1 MSPVHVALRRF
12 IGLDIHKHYLVAVGV
27 DAQQQVVFGP
37 QRVTYT
43 HLTPWVQ
50 QHLRTTDVVVLE
62 MTTNAFQIH
71 DELLPYVQ
79 SVLVVHP
86 QHVALVTQVPVKTDT
101 KAALTLAQLLAAG
114 LLKGVWVPP
123 PPVRDLRTL
132 VIQRQKLRRLATQAR
147 NRLHAALHRARI
159 VPPVGNLFA
168 PTQHAWW
175 QQLPVSALEHAR
187 IQSDLATFTFAE
199 AQVAQLEAALAA
211 AAATDAR
218 VPLLIQLPGIQL
230 VSAVTILAAIGD
242 ITRFPSA
249 QHLVGYAGLGA
260 RVHDSG
266 QLRRTGRITKAGRR
280 DLRHIMVEA
289 AHSASRHHGHWRAE
303 FERLR
308 PRLGHSKALVAI
320 ARKLLVVVW
329 HVLTKDTADRHAEPY
344 QVARSFMV
352 YGYRLGRAHRPDGQS
367 VPQLVRAQLDRL
379 GIGAD
384 LTTVAKGPST
394 VLRLPPP
401 QGAGP

>member
-1 MSPVHVALRRF
+1 MSPVHTAPTRF

-27 DAQQQVVFGP
+27 DVKQQTVFGP
-37 QRVTYT
+37 QRVAYT
-43 HLTPWVQ
+43 QLTTWIGQHLTPS
-50 QHLRTTDVVVLE
+50 DAVVLE

-101 KAALTLAQLLAAG
+101 KAALALAQLHAAG
-114 LLKGVWVPP
+114 VLKGIWVPP
-123 PPVRDLRTL
+123 PAVRDLRTL

-159 VPPVGNLFA
+159 VPPTGNLFA
-168 PTQHAWW
+168 PTHHTWW
-175 QQLPVSALEHAR
+175 EQLPVSVLEHAR
-187 IQSDLATFTFAE
+187 IESDLATLTFAE
-199 AQVAQLEAALAA
+199 AQVVQLEDALAA
-211 AAATDAR
+211 AAAEDAR

-242 ITRFPSA
+242 IRRFPTA
-249 QHLVGYAGLGA
+249 QQLVGYAGLGA

-266 QLRRTGRITKAGRR
+266 QVRRTGRITKAGRR

-289 AHSASRHHGHWRAE
+289 AHSASRCHPHWRAE
-303 FERLR
+303 FARLR
-308 PRLGHSKALVAI
+308 PRLGHGKALVAI

-329 HVLTKDTADRHAEPY
+329 HVLTKDTVDRYAEPY
-344 QVARSFMV
+344 QVARSLMV
-352 YGYRLGRAHRPDGQS
+352 YGYRLGHAHRPAGQS

-379 GIGAD
+379 GIGAE

-394 VLRLPPP
+394 VLRLPPSLHT
-401 QGAGP
+401 GS

>member
-1 MSPVHVALRRF
+1 
-12 IGLDIHKHYLVAVGV
+12 
-27 DAQQQVVFGP
+27 
-37 QRVTYT
+37 
-43 HLTPWVQ
+43 
-50 QHLRTTDVVVLE
+50 
-62 MTTNAFQIH
+62 
-71 DELLPYVQ
+71 
-79 SVLVVHP
+79 
-86 QHVALVTQVPVKTDT
+86 
-101 KAALTLAQLLAAG
+101 LLAAG

-159 VPPVGNLFA
+159 VPPTGNLFA

-175 QQLPVSALEHAR
+175 QQLPVSVLEQAR

-199 AQVAQLEAALAA
+199 AQVAQLEDALAA

-230 VSAVTILAAIGD
+230 VAAVTLLAAIGD
-242 ITRFPSA
+242 IRRFPTA
-249 QHLVGYAGLGA
+249 QQLVGYAGLGA
-260 RVHDSG
+260 RIHDSG
-266 QLRRTGRITKAGRR
+266 QVRRTGRITKAGRR
-280 DLRHIMVEA
+280 DLRYIMVEA
-289 AHSASRHHGHWRAE
+289 AHSASRWHGHWRAE
-303 FERLR
+303 FTRLR
-308 PRLGHSKALVAI
+308 ARVGHRKALVAI

-329 HVLTKDTADRHAEPY
+329 HVLTHETADRHAEPY

-352 YGYRLGRAHRPDGQS
+352 YGYRLGREHRPDGQS

-394 VLRLPPP
+394 VLRLPPSSVP
-401 QGAGP
+401 TGS